1 MKLGFGHR
9 RRLLLACTGTI
20 VVASVGVAYAA
31 IPNSGNGVINGCYEK
46 KTGILRVIDAQAGKS
61 CLGFETPISWS
72 QKGEPGAAGAAGAP
86 GAVGPAGP
94 TGPTG
99 PRGLE
104 GPQGPK
110 GDKGDDGTDGAQGI
124 QGPPGEPGAA
134 GDDGADGT
142 GLESYDQV
150 DGLPCTRGVD
160 AGTTDLTYDDQ
171 GFARVKCVVDQPDPE
186 PGPCVDDTANG
197 VYNSAISLGSIPGDT
212 GLPTLQRTAT
222 LCSGS
227 DFWVVEVTELNIGN
241 VDVKARIVVTP
252 TSGDPD
258 LFVHCVSFA
267 GTQLIGS
274 STLAGADSFVVGNLD
289 PGPQDDAMLIVFE
302 VSGAVVPTEYT
313 VTVIGNDPTAGRP
326 DNCQA

>member
-104 GPQGPK
+104 GPEGPK

-124 QGPPGEPGAA
+124 QGPQGPQGERGAA

-150 DGLPCTRGVD
+150 DGLPCTRDGD

-171 GFARVKCVVDQPDPE
+171 GFARVQCVVESGPA
-186 PGPCVDDTANG
+186 PCVDVTD
-197 VYNSAISLGSIPGDT
+197 NSTPGTAISVGSVSGDT
-212 GLPTLQRTAT
+212 GGPTLQSTARLCEGSDWWRVRVTEDEAT
-222 LCSGS
+222 LLLAEDLTAGIAVS
-227 DFWVVEVTELNIGN
+227 
-241 VDVKARIVVTP
+241 P
-252 TSGDPD
+252 TSGDPN
-258 LFVHCVSFA
+258 LYLYCGNGPHLV
-267 GTQLIGS
+267 GS
-274 STLAGADSFVVGNLD
+274 SVSPGSAAEIVEVGKHDNGGSDDSFDV
-289 PGPQDDAMLIVFE
+289 LIE
-302 VSGAVVPTEYT
+302 VRGVAVPTDYT
-313 VTVIGNDPTAGRP
+313 LLVTGDVLTFNDS
-326 DNCQA
+326 C